1 MSRDTISIHFVN
13 AALTGV
19 KRLGLDID
27 TLLSHVGI
35 EAELLKQPKAR
46 ISPDQYTQ
54 FARMLWLVTQDEHIG
69 FDVQPRKLGTF
80 AMMLSLIHI

>member
-19 KRLGLDID
+19 KRLGMDVE

-35 EAELLKQPKAR
+35 EAELLRRPKAR
-46 ISPDQYTQ
+46 ISPEQYTR
-54 FARMLWLVTQDEHIG
+54 FIKMLWMVTQTSTWVLI
-69 FDVQPRKLGTF
+69 
-80 AMMLSLIHI
+80 LSHVVWVHSRSCANW

>member
-27 TLLSHVGI
+27 TLLSHDGI
-35 EAELLKQPKAR
+35 EAE
-46 ISPDQYTQ
+46 
-54 FARMLWLVTQDEHIG
+54 
-69 FDVQPRKLGTF
+69 
-80 AMMLSLIHI
+80 